1 MSTYAS
7 VLPPPTTEVIR
18 HEVEASCIEETFS
31 VQVSIATIPE
41 GTIIGTG
48 PWKTRRESVAEV
60 RLEGSGIVAMHYD
73 VDEYGIGQSTR
84 EALADLLVS
93 LVDYRS
99 SLEKREKRLAAKEQ
113 ADLALLRVLL
123 QR

>member
-7 VLPPPTTEVIR
+7 VLPPPTTEIVK
-18 HEVEASCIEETFS
+18 HEVEVSGTDETFS
-31 VQVSIATIPE
+31 VQVSIASIPKE
-41 GTIIGTG
+41 TIIGSG
-48 PWKTRRESVAEV
+48 PWKTRLDSVAEV
-60 RLEGSGIVAMHYD
+60 KLEGSSIVAMRYD

-93 LVDYRS
+93 LVDYRL
-99 SLEKREKRLAAKEQ
+99 SLEKREKKLAAKEQ

-123 QR
+123 ER